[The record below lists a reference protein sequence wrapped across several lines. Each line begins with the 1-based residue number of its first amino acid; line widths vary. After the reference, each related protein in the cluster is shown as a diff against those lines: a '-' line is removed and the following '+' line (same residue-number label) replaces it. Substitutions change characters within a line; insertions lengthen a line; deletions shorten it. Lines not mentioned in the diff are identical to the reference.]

1 MVTPLRVGLIVP
13 INNTTMER
21 ELLGWLPEGSTC
33 ITLRIP
39 RGKGLL
45 TREVLP
51 AYQDA
56 SVALA
61 RTFAPSLDIIA
72 YGCTAA
78 GFLAG
83 PGTDAALA
91 ERIEAATGT
100 PVVTTARAMVAE
112 LLGASVRRVDLVTPY
127 SDAINQGL
135 VAFLADAAITIGR
148 LERLEAADVDAL
160 GRLTAEDVVTAAR
173 RLIGADGDAIFIAC
187 SQLPTAAVLA
197 PLSDA
202 CGKPVLSSI
211 RATAAQVMLG
221 VRQRAQA
228 AAAQTVAEQPP

>member
-1 MVTPLRVGLIVP
+1 MVTPLSVGLIVP

-21 ELLGWLPEGSTC
+21 ELLGWLPGGSTC

-56 SVALA
+56 SLALA
-61 RTFAPSLDIIA
+61 RTFPPSLDIIA

-78 GFLAG
+78 GFLGG
-83 PGTDAALA
+83 PGTDKALA
-91 ERIEAATGT
+91 ERIEATTGT

-112 LLGASVRRVDLVTPY
+112 LLRARVRRVDLVTPY
-127 SDAINQGL
+127 SDAINAGL
-135 VAFLADAAITIGR
+135 AALLADAAIAIGR
-148 LERLEAADVDAL
+148 LERLEVTDVDAL
-160 GRLTAEDVVTAAR
+160 GRLTAEDVAAAAR
-173 RLIGADGDAIFIAC
+173 RLAGADGDAIFIAC
-187 SQLPTAAVLA
+187 SQLPTATVLA

-211 RATAAQVMLG
+211 QATAAQLMLA
-221 VRQRAQA
+221 VRQRRQRA
-228 AAAQTVAEQPP
+228 